1 MRLPKAPKAQRHAPA
16 SARWSLVAI
25 LLFALAP
32 LTTRGASPHLPS
44 LESETSENHSLSGA
58 IPTHPGLQLTVQ
70 ADCGDVQIFT
80 DAADEVSYSLHPRS
94 GTAATDPT
102 NDPAALLADFSLS
115 AHHTPRGVELIA
127 RALKEN
133 ACRGRVIYE
142 IHVPRRYSLN
152 VAVQS
157 GAISAQDIDGGVAF
171 FTGGGDIR
179 LGSVGSSAL
188 TPPARRNSVFA
199 ARLESA
205 GGNIFAGD
213 IAGGLR
219 ATTGGGKIFAGDV
232 RGPAVL
238 RTGGGEIR
246 VGHVFGAAHFS
257 SGGGNISASKIDGG
271 IWAEADGGRV
281 KIGNVPALSAFAP
294 EFFGGE
300 GDAVETSALQSR
312 SEHEQVLPLGD
323 APDINRVARLFDA
336 LFWGGIRV
344 APMEQQKHLVASVP
358 PNYPEVARLAGIEG
372 DVTLRV
378 LIGEDGTVRDLRP
391 IFGPPVLARSAMRA
405 VEQWRYAPAVVDGHP
420 VDVVTTVTFAFH
432 LR

>member
-1 MRLPKAPKAQRHAPA
+1 MRPPKTPGHARG
-16 SARWSLVAI
+16 SARWSLVAL

-32 LTTRGASPHLPS
+32 LTVNGANPHVS
-44 LESETSENHSLSGA
+44 SIESETSENHSLSGA

-80 DAADEVSYSLHPRS
+80 DAANEVSYSLHPHS
-94 GTAATDPT
+94 GTAAAGPA
-102 NDPAALLADFSLS
+102 NDPAVLLADFSLS
-115 AHHTPRGVELIA
+115 ARQTPRGVELIA
-127 RALKEN
+127 RALKER
-133 ACRGRVIYE
+133 ACRARVVYE

-157 GAISAQDIDGGVAF
+157 GAISAQDNDGGVAF

-179 LGSVGSSAL
+179 LGSVASSAL
-188 TPPARRNSVFA
+188 PTPSRRNSVFA

-205 GGNIFAGD
+205 GGNIVAGD

-219 ATTGGGKIFAGDV
+219 ATTGGGQIFAGDV
-232 RGPAVL
+232 HGPALL

-246 VGHVFGAAHFS
+246 VGHVFGAAHLS

-281 KIGNVPALSAFAP
+281 KIGNLPALSAFAP
-294 EFFGGE
+294 EFSGRD
-300 GDAVETSALQSR
+300 GDALETSVLQSR
-312 SEHEQVLPLGD
+312 SGNEQDLPFGD
-323 APDINRVARLFDA
+323 APDISRFARLFDA
-336 LFWGGIRV
+336 VFWGGIRV
-344 APMEQQKHLVASVP
+344 APTEQQKHLVASVP

-372 DVTLRV
+372 EVTLRV

-391 IFGPPVLARSAMRA
+391 VSGPPVLARAAMRA
-405 VEQWRYAPAVVDGHP
+405 VEQWHYAPALVDGRP

>member
-1 MRLPKAPKAQRHAPA
+1 MRLPKAPKAQRHAPG
-16 SARWSLVAI
+16 SVCRSLIAI

-32 LTTRGASPHLPS
+32 VAAASANPHVSS
-44 LESETSENHSLSGA
+44 LESETAENHSLSGV
-58 IPTHPGLQLTVQ
+58 IPTRQGLQLTFQ

-80 DAADEVSYSLHPRS
+80 DAANEVSYSLHPRS
-94 GTAATDPT
+94 GTVAH
-102 NDPAALLADFSLS
+102 DPAALLADFSLS
-115 AHHTPRGVELIA
+115 AHQTSRGVELII
-127 RALKEN
+127 RALKES
-133 ACRGRVIYE
+133 ACRVRVIYE

-157 GAISAQDIDGGVAF
+157 GAISAQNIDGGVAF

-179 LGSVGSSAL
+179 LGSVASSAFT
-188 TPPARRNSVFA
+188 TPTLRNSVFA

-213 IAGGLR
+213 IGGGLR
-219 ATTGGGKIFAGDV
+219 ATTGGGQIFAGDV

-238 RTGGGEIR
+238 HTGGGEIR
-246 VGHVFGAAHFS
+246 VGHVFGAARFS

-271 IWAEADGGRV
+271 MWAETDGGRV
-281 KIGNVPALSAFAP
+281 AIGNVPASSAFAP
-294 EFFGGE
+294 EFSAGE
-300 GDAVETSALQSR
+300 GDALAIPVLHAR
-312 SEHEQVLPLGD
+312 SENEQVLPFSD
-323 APDINRVARLFDA
+323 APDISRFARLFDA
-336 LFWGGIRV
+336 LFWGGIRID
-344 APMEQQKHLVASVP
+344 PMEQQKHLVASVP

-372 DVTLRV
+372 DVTLRI

-391 IFGPPVLARSAMRA
+391 VLGPPVLARAAMRA
-405 VEQWRYAPAVVDGHP
+405 VEQWRYAPALVDGHP

>member
-1 MRLPKAPKAQRHAPA
+1 M
-16 SARWSLVAI
+16 
-25 LLFALAP
+25 LFALAP
-32 LTTRGASPHLPS
+32 LAAARANAHVSS
-44 LESETSENHSLSGA
+44 LESETAENHSLSGA
-58 IPTHPGLQLTVQ
+58 IPTRPGLQLTVQ

-80 DAADEVSYSLHPRS
+80 DAANEVSYSLHPNS
-94 GTAATDPT
+94 GTAAH
-102 NDPAALLADFSLS
+102 DPAALLADFSLS
-115 AHHTPRGVELIA
+115 ARQTLRGVEFIA
-127 RALKEN
+127 RALKES
-133 ACRGRVIYE
+133 ACRSRVIYE

-188 TPPARRNSVFA
+188 ATPTRRNSVFA

-213 IAGGLR
+213 IGGGLR
-219 ATTGGGKIFAGDV
+219 ATTGGGQIFAGDV
-232 RGPAVL
+232 RGPAML

-281 KIGNVPALSAFAP
+281 EIGNVPALSAFAP
-294 EFFGGE
+294 EFSGGE

-312 SEHEQVLPLGD
+312 SENEQVPPFGD
-323 APDINRVARLFDA
+323 AADINRVARLFDA
-336 LFWGGIRV
+336 FFWGGIRV

-378 LIGEDGTVRDLRP
+378 LIGDDGTVRDLRP
-391 IFGPPVLARSAMRA
+391 VLGPPVLARAAMRA
-405 VEQWRYAPAVVDGHP
+405 VEQWRYAPALVDGHP

>member
-1 MRLPKAPKAQRHAPA
+1 LRLPKTRKAQRHAPA
-16 SARWSLVAI
+16 SFCWSLVAI

-32 LTTRGASPHLPS
+32 LAARGANPHVSS
-44 LESETSENHSLSGA
+44 LESEIAEGHSLSGV
-58 IPTHPGLQLTVQ
+58 IPTRPGLRLTIQ
-70 ADCGDVQIFT
+70 ADCGDVQIFP
-80 DAADEVSYSLHPRS
+80 DAANEVSYSLHPHS
-94 GTAATDPT
+94 ATAAPDPA
-102 NDPAALLADFSLS
+102 NDPAVLLGNFSLS
-115 AHHTPRGVELIA
+115 ARQTPRGVELIA
-127 RALKEN
+127 RALKET
-133 ACRGRVIYE
+133 ACRSRVIYE

-157 GAISAQDIDGGVAF
+157 GAISAQDIDGAVAF

-179 LGSVGSSAL
+179 LGSVGSSDSA
-188 TPPARRNSVFA
+188 TPTRRNSVFA

-205 GGNIFAGD
+205 GGDIFAGD
-213 IAGGLR
+213 IGGGLR
-219 ATTGGGKIFAGDV
+219 ATTGGGQIFAGDV

-281 KIGNVPALSAFAP
+281 KIGNIPASSAFAP
-294 EFFGGE
+294 EFSGGE
-300 GDAVETSALQSR
+300 GETSVLEAR
-312 SEHEQVLPLGD
+312 SENGDVPPFGD
-323 APDINRVARLFDA
+323 APDINQFARLFDA
-336 LFWGGIRV
+336 VFWGGIRV
-344 APMEQQKHLVASVP
+344 APMEQQKHLVASIP

-372 DVTLRV
+372 DVTLRI

-391 IFGPPVLARSAMRA
+391 VSGPPVLARAAMRA
-405 VEQWRYAPAVVDGHP
+405 VEQWRYAPALVDRHP

>member
-1 MRLPKAPKAQRHAPA
+1 LRLPKTPGHARA
-16 SARWSLVAI
+16 SARWSFIAI
-25 LLFALAP
+25 LFFALAP
-32 LTTRGASPHLPS
+32 VAARGANPHISS
-44 LESETSENHSLSGA
+44 LESEPSESHSLSGT

-70 ADCGDVQIFT
+70 ADCGDVRIFT
-80 DAADEVSYSLHPRS
+80 DAANEVSYSLHPHS
-94 GTAATDPT
+94 GHAAPGTAAT
-102 NDPAALLADFSLS
+102 DPAALLADFSLS
-115 AHHTPRGVELIA
+115 ARQTPRGIEFIA
-127 RALKEN
+127 RALNES
-133 ACRGRVIYE
+133 ACRVPVIYE
-142 IHVPRRYSLN
+142 IHVPRSYSLN

-157 GAISAQDIDGGVAF
+157 GAITAQDIDGGVAF
-171 FTGGGDIR
+171 FTGGGEIR
-179 LGSVGSSAL
+179 LGSVGGSAL
-188 TPPARRNSVFA
+188 TTPTRRSSVFA

-213 IAGGLR
+213 IDGGLR
-219 ATTGGGKIFAGDV
+219 ATTGGGQIVAGDV

-246 VGHVFGAAHFS
+246 VGHVFGAARLS

-281 KIGNVPALSAFAP
+281 EIGNVPVSSAFAP
-294 EFFGGE
+294 EFSGGE
-300 GDAVETSALQSR
+300 GDALATSVLQSR
-312 SEHEQVLPLGD
+312 SENEQVLPFGD
-323 APDINRVARLFDA
+323 APDINRFARLFDA
-336 LFWGGIRV
+336 FFWGGIRV

-372 DVTLRV
+372 EVTLRL

-391 IFGPPVLARSAMRA
+391 VLGPPVLARAAMRA
-405 VEQWRYAPAVVDGHP
+405 VEQWRYAPALVDGRP

>member
-1 MRLPKAPKAQRHAPA
+1 MRLPKTPAHARG
-16 SARWSLVAI
+16 SARWSLIAI

-32 LTTRGASPHLPS
+32 LTARGANLHLSS
-44 LESETSENHSLSGA
+44 LESETAENHSLSGV
-58 IPTHPGLQLTVQ
+58 IPTRPGLQLTIQ
-70 ADCGDVQIFT
+70 ADCGDVRIFT
-80 DAADEVSYSLHPRS
+80 DAANEVSYSLHPHS
-94 GTAATDPT
+94 GTAAPDPA

-115 AHHTPRGVELIA
+115 ARQTPRGVELIA
-127 RALKEN
+127 RAMKES

-142 IHVPRRYSLN
+142 IHVPRRYSLS

-157 GAISAQDIDGGVAF
+157 GAISAQDIDGGIAF

-179 LGSVGSSAL
+179 LGRVASSAL
-188 TPPARRNSVFA
+188 TTPTRRNSVFA

-213 IAGGLR
+213 IDGGLR
-219 ATTGGGKIFAGDV
+219 ATTGGGQIFAGDV
-232 RGPAVL
+232 HGPAVL

-246 VGHVFGAAHFS
+246 VGHVFGVAHFS
-257 SGGGNISASKIDGG
+257 SGGGNISATKIDGG

-281 KIGNVPALSAFAP
+281 KIGNVPASSAFAP
-294 EFFGGE
+294 EFSGGE
-300 GDAVETSALQSR
+300 EETSVLEAR
-312 SEHEQVLPLGD
+312 SENEEVLPFGD
-323 APDINRVARLFDA
+323 APDISRFARLFDA
-336 LFWGGIRV
+336 VFWGGIRV
-344 APMEQQKHLVASVP
+344 APMEQQKHLVVSIP

-378 LIGEDGTVRDLRP
+378 LIGDDGTVRDLHP
-391 IFGPPVLARSAMRA
+391 VLGPPVLARAAMRA
-405 VEQWRYAPAVVDGHP
+405 VEQWRYAPALVDGHP

>member
-1 MRLPKAPKAQRHAPA
+1 MRLPKTPGQARG
-16 SARWSLVAI
+16 SARWSLIAI

-32 LTTRGASPHLPS
+32 LAARGANPHLSS
-44 LESETSENHSLSGA
+44 LESDTAENHSLSGA

-80 DAADEVSYSLHPRS
+80 DAANEVSYSLHPHS
-94 GTAATDPT
+94 GTAAA
-102 NDPAALLADFSLS
+102 DPAALLADFSLS
-115 AHHTPRGVELIA
+115 ARRTPRGVEFIA
-127 RALKEN
+127 RALKES

-142 IHVPRRYSLN
+142 IHVPRHYSLN

-157 GAISAQDIDGGVAF
+157 GAIGAQDIDGAVAF

-179 LGSVGSSAL
+179 LGSVASSDSA
-188 TPPARRNSVFA
+188 TPTRRNSVFA

-205 GGNIFAGD
+205 GGDIFAGD

-219 ATTGGGKIFAGDV
+219 ATTGGGQIFAGDV
-232 RGPAVL
+232 HGPAVL

-257 SGGGNISASKIDGG
+257 SGGGNISATKIDGG

-281 KIGNVPALSAFAP
+281 EIGNVPALSAFAP
-294 EFFGGE
+294 EFSAGE
-300 GDAVETSALQSR
+300 VDALATSVLDAP
-312 SEHEQVLPLGD
+312 SENEQVLPFGD
-323 APDINRVARLFDA
+323 APDIDRFARLLDA
-336 LFWGGIRV
+336 FFWGGIRV

-372 DVTLRV
+372 DVTLRILV
-378 LIGEDGTVRDLRP
+378 GEDGTVRDLRP
-391 IFGPPVLARSAMRA
+391 VSGPPVLARSAMRA
-405 VEQWRYAPAVVDGHP
+405 VEQWRYAPALVDGRP

>member
-1 MRLPKAPKAQRHAPA
+1 MRLPKTPGHAPA
-16 SARWSLVAI
+16 FARWSLIAI

-32 LTTRGASPHLPS
+32 LAARGANPHLSS
-44 LESETSENHSLSGA
+44 LESDTAENHSLSGA

-80 DAADEVSYSLHPRS
+80 DAANEVSYSLHPHS
-94 GTAATDPT
+94 GTAAT
-102 NDPAALLADFSLS
+102 DPAALLADFSLS
-115 AHHTPRGVELIA
+115 ARRTPRGVEFIA
-127 RALKEN
+127 RALKES

-142 IHVPRRYSLN
+142 IHVPRRYSLS

-179 LGSVGSSAL
+179 LGSVASSAL
-188 TPPARRNSVFA
+188 TTPPRRNSVFA

-205 GGNIFAGD
+205 GGDIFAGD

-219 ATTGGGKIFAGDV
+219 ATTGGGQIFAGDV

-281 KIGNVPALSAFAP
+281 EIGNVPALSAFAP
-294 EFFGGE
+294 EFSAGE
-300 GDAVETSALQSR
+300 VDALATSVLDAP
-312 SEHEQVLPLGD
+312 SENEQVLPFAD
-323 APDINRVARLFDA
+323 APDTSPIARLFDA
-336 LFWGGIRV
+336 FFWGGIRV
-344 APMEQQKHLVASVP
+344 APMEQQKHLVASIP

-372 DVTLRV
+372 DVTLRILV
-378 LIGEDGTVRDLRP
+378 GEDGTVRDLRP
-391 IFGPPVLARSAMRA
+391 VLGPPVLARSAMRA
-405 VEQWRYAPAVVDGHP
+405 VEQWRYAPALVDGRP

>member
-1 MRLPKAPKAQRHAPA
+1 MRLPKTPKAQRHARG
-16 SARWSLVAI
+16 SARWSLLAI

-32 LTTRGASPHLPS
+32 LAARGADPHVSS
-44 LESETSENHSLSGA
+44 LESETAENHPLRGA
-58 IPTHPGLQLTVQ
+58 IPTRAGLQLTVQ

-80 DAADEVSYSLHPRS
+80 DAANEVSYSLHPRS
-94 GTAATDPT
+94 ATAARDPS
-102 NDPAALLADFSLS
+102 ALLADFSLS
-115 AHHTPRGVELIA
+115 ARQTPRGVELIA
-127 RALKEN
+127 RALKES
-133 ACRGRVIYE
+133 ACRDRVIYE

-157 GAISAQDIDGGVAF
+157 GAISAQNIDGGVAF

-179 LGSVGSSAL
+179 LGSAGTAP
-188 TPPARRNSVFA
+188 TPINSVFA

-213 IAGGLR
+213 IGGGLR
-219 ATTGGGKIFAGDV
+219 ATTGGGQIFAGDV
-232 RGPAVL
+232 RGSAVL

-281 KIGNVPALSAFAP
+281 EIGNVPASSAFAP
-294 EFFGGE
+294 EFSGGE
-300 GDAVETSALQSR
+300 GETSVLEAR
-312 SEHEQVLPLGD
+312 SENEEVLPFGD
-323 APDINRVARLFDA
+323 GPDLNRFARLFDA
-336 LFWGGIRV
+336 FFWGGIRV
-344 APMEQQKHLVASVP
+344 DPTEQQKHLVASVP

-391 IFGPPVLARSAMRA
+391 VLGPPVLARAAMRA
-405 VEQWRYAPAVVDGHP
+405 VEAWRYAPALVDGHP

>member
-1 MRLPKAPKAQRHAPA
+1 LRLPKTPGHARG
-16 SARWSLVAI
+16 SARWSLIAI
-25 LLFALAP
+25 LLFALTP
-32 LTTRGASPHLPS
+32 LAARGANPHVPS
-44 LESETSENHSLSGA
+44 LESETSESHSLNGA
-58 IPTHPGLQLTVQ
+58 IPTRPGLRLTVQ

-80 DAADEVSYSLHPRS
+80 DAADEVTYSLHLHS
-94 GTAATDPT
+94 GTAATNPAS
-102 NDPAALLADFSLS
+102 DPAALLGDFSLS
-115 AHHTPRGVELIA
+115 ARQTPRGVEFIA
-127 RALKEN
+127 RSLKES

-157 GAISAQDIDGGVAF
+157 GAISAQDIDGGIAF

-179 LGSVGSSAL
+179 LGSVASSAVT
-188 TPPARRNSVFA
+188 TPTRRNSVFA

-205 GGNIFAGD
+205 GGDIFAGD

-219 ATTGGGKIFAGDV
+219 ATTGGGQIFAGDV

-281 KIGNVPALSAFAP
+281 EIGNVPALSAFAP
-294 EFFGGE
+294 EFSRGD
-300 GDAVETSALQSR
+300 GDALATSVLDAP
-312 SEHEQVLPLGD
+312 SENEQVLPFGD
-323 APDINRVARLFDA
+323 AADINRFARLLDA
-336 LFWGGIRV
+336 FFWGGIRV
-344 APMEQQKHLVASVP
+344 APTEQQKHLVASVP

-372 DVTLRV
+372 DVTLRILV
-378 LIGEDGTVRDLRP
+378 GEDGTVRDLRP
-391 IFGPPVLARSAMRA
+391 VSGPPVLARAAMRA
-405 VEQWRYAPAVVDGHP
+405 VEQWRYAPALVDGRP